1 MLKSLQWLQTTLKNL
16 KNMWMWKSYN
26 SLNNEILMMQFLN
39 LITEYILF
47 QVKMV
52 QYCFF
57 DLNFNQSKIKL

>member
-1 MLKSLQWLQTTLKNL
+1 
-16 KNMWMWKSYN
+16 MWKSYN